1 MAKRKNRT
9 RQKFKLPG
17 RLPFNL
23 PGRFNQGILSQT
35 ASEGAGRGTLTGE
48 KINRRTKELAQ
59 GREIKASQLE
69 QQKIQA
75 NKIAAQKL
83 EAQDAL
89 DKEKAR
95 LARRNILQRGASTL
109 GKGLLGVGRFAL
121 GPVGLIGTGA
131 YYGARALGYDPF
143 GLNTPQEQQQT
154 AVVGDTDGYNPK
166 PEEEQIR
173 FMQTLS
179 PSYESTG
186 REVLNAALLRAGLTL
201 GSGGSFQDSLQSALS
216 VADSQRVFRTGAEAL
231 SAGQRNLGKG
241 ADVYVKQNADGT
253 FTYTGS
259 VEANPMDK
267 MRQMYGAEAK
277 VITPQIIAETKKANP
292 GMSDE
297 DIISNL
303 EDNGFTNPTTEE

>member
-1 MAKRKNRT
+1 MAKR
-9 RQKFKLPG
+9 RQRNFKLPG
-17 RLPFNL
+17 RLPFAL
-23 PGRFNQGILSQT
+23 PGRFRGILDDTPVAQT
-35 ASEGAGRGTLTGE
+35 ATEGAGRATPTGE
-48 KINRRTKELAQ
+48 KINRRTRELTE
-59 GREIKASQLE
+59 GRRIKAEQLE

-75 NKIAAQKL
+75 NKIAAQRIAAQ
-83 EAQDAL
+83 EAA
-89 DKEKAR
+89 EREAAR
-95 LARRNILQRGASTL
+95 LANRNIAQKGASLL
-109 GKGLLGVGRFAL
+109 GRGLLGVGRLAL

-143 GLNTPQEQQQT
+143 GLNTPQEQQP
-154 AVVGDTDGYNPK
+154 VVMGTDGYNPK

-201 GSGGSFQDSLQSALS
+201 GSGGSLQDSLQSALS

-231 SAGQRNLGKG
+231 AAGQRNLGKG

-267 MRQMYGAEAK
+267 MRQMYGAEAR

-303 EDNGFTNPTTEE
+303 ENNGFTNPTTEE